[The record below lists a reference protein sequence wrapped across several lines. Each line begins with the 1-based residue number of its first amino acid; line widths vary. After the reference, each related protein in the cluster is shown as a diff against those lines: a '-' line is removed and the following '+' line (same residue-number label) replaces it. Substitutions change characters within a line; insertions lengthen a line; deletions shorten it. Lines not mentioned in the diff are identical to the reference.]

1 MNLQA
6 LMDKHKIRH
15 ADLAFITGRT
25 TRAVH
30 QWVYGIRP
38 IPRST
43 ELLLIALDEGKI
55 DETWLAGQLSKHL
68 ARAR

>member
-43 ELLLIALDEGKI
+43 ELLLIALDEGHI
-55 DETWLAGQLSKHL
+55 SEAWLAQKLAKHL
-68 ARAR
+68 ASR